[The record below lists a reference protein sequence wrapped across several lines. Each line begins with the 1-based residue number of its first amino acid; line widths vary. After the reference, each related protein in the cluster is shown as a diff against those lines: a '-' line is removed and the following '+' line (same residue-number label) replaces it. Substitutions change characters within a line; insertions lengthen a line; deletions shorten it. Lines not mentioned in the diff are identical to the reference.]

1 LDKYFVIKSVAL
13 AVAFFSQIGV
23 LYIPGT
29 LEIGEDPLDQ
39 QTMKENVQ
47 RKNQRCLKYVKVQ

>member
-13 AVAFFSQIGV
+13 AVAVFSQIGV